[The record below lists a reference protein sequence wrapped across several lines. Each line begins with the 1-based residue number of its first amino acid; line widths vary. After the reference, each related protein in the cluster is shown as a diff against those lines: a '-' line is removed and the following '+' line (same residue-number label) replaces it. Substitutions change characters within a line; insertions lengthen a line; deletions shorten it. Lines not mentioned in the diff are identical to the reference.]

1 MNPIQEYKQLK
12 VEYPTKK
19 GTIEIFKNNNKAFLE
34 SLPMEEGMGGLTK
47 YSNES
52 LENEKK
58 IILDIISDNDPRND
72 VVVSVYDGKIIGYIT
87 MVKSNFNE
95 RWAKLSDNSVV
106 ELGFI
111 EVSRNWR
118 NMGIA
123 TKMVEVTFQDGRY
136 DDNITYSTEYSW
148 HWDMEYNKLNKG
160 EYRDIL
166 LKIFKRAGFEE
177 YDTDDPDITVD
188 WANML
193 TVRIGGDVDI
203 ERNQKF
209 ILSLRKDSWK
219 YGL

>member
-1 MNPIQEYKQLK
+1 MTEYNQIN
-12 VEYPTKK
+12 VEHKTPK
-19 GTIEIFKNNNKAFLE
+19 GVVGVFKNNTGEFIEGLQ
-34 SLPMEEGMGGLTK
+34 MDEGMGGLTK
-47 YSNES
+47 HSKES

-58 IILDIISDNDPRND
+58 IMLEILSDKDPRND
-72 VVVSVYDGKIIGYIT
+72 VILAVYENKIIGYIT

-95 RWAKLSDNSVV
+95 QWAKLKDDSVV

-118 NMGIA
+118 NLGIA
-123 TKMVEVTFQDGRY
+123 TRMLEATFKDGRY
-136 DDNITYSTEYSW
+136 ENNIAYSTEYSW
-148 HWDMEYNKLNKG
+148 HWDMEYNKLNKS
-160 EYRDIL
+160 EYHDML
-166 LKIFKRAGFEE
+166 LKIFKKAGFEQ
-177 YDTDDPDITVD
+177 YDTDDPDINVD

-203 ERNQKF
+203 ERNRKF

>member
-1 MNPIQEYKQLK
+1 MAEYKQLK
-12 VEYPTKK
+12 VDYTTKK
-19 GTIEIFKNNNKAFLE
+19 GAVSVFKNNTKEFIEGL
-34 SLPMEEGMGGLTK
+34 SMDEGMGGLTK
-47 YSNES
+47 YSKDG
-52 LENEKK
+52 LQNEKK
-58 IILDIISDNDPRND
+58 IMLDILSDTDPRND
-72 VVVSVYDGKIIGYIT
+72 VTAAVSDGKIVGYIT
-87 MVKSNFNE
+87 MVKSDFNE
-95 RWAKLSDNSVV
+95 QWAKQKDASVI

-118 NMGIA
+118 NLGIA
-123 TKMVEVTFQDGRY
+123 TKMLETTFKDGRY
-136 DDNITYSTEYSW
+136 ENNIVYSTEYSW

-193 TVRIGGDVDI
+193 TVRIGGNVDI

-209 ILSLRKDSWK
+209 ILSLRTDSWK